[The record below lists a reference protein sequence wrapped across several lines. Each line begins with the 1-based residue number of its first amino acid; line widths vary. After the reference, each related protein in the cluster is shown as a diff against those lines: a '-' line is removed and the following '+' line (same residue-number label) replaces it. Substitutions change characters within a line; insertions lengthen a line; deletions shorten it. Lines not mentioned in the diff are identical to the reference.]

1 MASSFPN
8 QREYRTVHI
17 TRRGAA
23 NPTASLG
30 SIVSVFASIF
40 RRPTRLPIVMSALV
54 TVALIYAGWNAAG
67 IVNRPKTTEDVA
79 AIADAAIVRVRVKT
93 PGEHDAVGTGFFFT
107 ERGDIMTAFHLANQ
121 GDKRIKVQFKDGK
134 TIVEKPATIALADE
148 KYDFTV
154 LHVDGVQHHPF
165 LKQGDSGRLVKGQ
178 AVVVDGYPFG
188 LPESSVSKGIISAPV
203 QITPEDGMPAVE
215 FDAPANQG
223 NSGGPLLDMR
233 TAEWIG
239 VVNEIYGSFAA
250 VTYSGV
256 SFAAPSNLV
265 QEELKTL
272 GFK

>member
-1 MASSFPN
+1 
-8 QREYRTVHI
+8 
-17 TRRGAA
+17 
-23 NPTASLG
+23 
-30 SIVSVFASIF
+30 
-40 RRPTRLPIVMSALV
+40 
-54 TVALIYAGWNAAG
+54 
-67 IVNRPKTTEDVA
+67 
-79 AIADAAIVRVRVKT
+79 
-93 PGEHDAVGTGFFFT
+93 
-107 ERGDIMTAFHLANQ
+107 MTAFHLANQ
-121 GDKRIKVQFKDGK
+121 GDKCIEVQFKDRE

-154 LHVDGVQHHPF
+154 LRVNGVQHHPF

-188 LPESSVSKGIISAPV
+188 LPESSVSRGVISAPV
-203 QITPEDGMPAVE
+203 QITPEDGMPAIE

-223 NSGGPLLDMR
+223 NSGGALLDMR

-256 SFAAPSNLV
+256 SFAVPSNLV
-265 QEELKTL
+265 QAELKTL